1 MGFGAIA
8 FLLFLVLDP
17 LGNIPLFLSQ
27 LRSVPEHR
35 RHRLVLRE
43 LLIAYAVLLFF
54 FFAGAG
60 FMRMLALDIDAVKI
74 AGGVI
79 LFLIA
84 IRMVFPSPDGPFGT
98 PAGGGEPFIV
108 PLAIPAV
115 AGPGA
120 LSIVLLLR
128 EANPDATFILLGA
141 VTVAWLVS
149 ALILSSAAWLQRVLR
164 DEGIIAMERLMGLV
178 LVIIAVQMF
187 LDALRSLG
195 AIPVVGIDAGT

>member
-1 MGFGAIA
+1 MTGMGFTAVA

-17 LGNIPLFLSQ
+17 LGNIPLYLSQ
-27 LRSVPEHR
+27 LHSVPEHR
-35 RHRLVLRE
+35 RTRVVVRE
-43 LLIAYAVLLFF
+43 LLVAYLVLLFF

-60 FMRMLALDIDAVKI
+60 FMRMLALDLDAVKI
-74 AGGVI
+74 AGGVV

-84 IRMVFPSPDGPFGT
+84 IRMVFPTADGPFGSSA
-98 PAGGGEPFIV
+98 PGGEPFIV

-128 EANPDATFILLGA
+128 EANPDASFMLLGA
-141 VTVAWLVS
+141 VTVAWLSS
-149 ALILSSAAWLQRVLR
+149 ALILSGAAWLQRILR
-164 DEGIIAMERLMGLV
+164 DEGILAMERLMGLV

-195 AIPVVGIDAGT
+195 AIPGAH

>member
-1 MGFGAIA
+1 MDFIA
-8 FLLFLVLDP
+8 TTLLLFIVLDP

-27 LRSVPEHR
+27 LREVPEQR
-35 RHRLVLRE
+35 RRTIVVRE
-43 LLIAYAVLLFF
+43 LAISYLALIIF

-60 FMRMLALDIDAVKI
+60 FMKLLALDIAAVKI

-84 IRMVFPSPDGPFGT
+84 INMVFPTADGLFNNTGLKK
-98 PAGGGEPFIV
+98 EPFIV

-120 LSIVLLLR
+120 LSVVLLLR
-128 EANPDATFILLGA
+128 ETHPASSLILFA
-141 VTVAWLVS
+141 AISVAWLISVI
-149 ALILSSAAWLQRVLR
+149 ILTTAAQLQRFLR
-164 DEGIIAMERLMGLV
+164 EEGIMAMERLMGLV
-178 LVIIAVQMF
+178 LVVIAIQMF

-195 AIPVVGIDAGT
+195 MFST